1 METVVTTI
9 IFIISLS
16 LLIIFIS
23 YKFAPAAEEAGNK
36 GIIKA
41 WVLESS
47 RWKLT
52 KTVFSAE
59 PPSYPSV
66 SKLIDKPLEIK
77 TKEQFIEE
85 FDNLASTMVSCFDT
99 FGKGEV
105 DFLPYRIYESEPFCF
120 KCAEIKFNDELI
132 GQSLIRFNDYIKQQ
146 SPISSDET
154 YDSLLDKQYKLPEKV
169 PEDGTLYITLMAS
182 TKTVW
187 DSYLSNNWLLFSS
200 LDLESKESTA
210 VLNPKI
216 VVGDPN
222 EINSLCSL
230 KKELEIDCSKG
241 CTICPD
247 GCAISSYSMVPLEE
261 DCLKIKNKCS
271 LNCIYKNIP
280 SLGFVCT
287 EQK

>member
-105 DFLPYRIYESEPFCF
+105 DFLPFKIYESEPFCF
-120 KCAEIKFNDELI
+120 TCATTEFNKDLA
-132 GQSLIRFNDYIKQQ
+132 GQSLDPLKDYIKKE
-146 SPISSDET
+146 SPIASEET
-154 YDSLLDKQYKLPEKV
+154 YSDLLKEQYGLPQKV
-169 PEDGTLYITLMAS
+169 PESGVLYITFMAS
-182 TKTVW
+182 TNPVW
-187 DSYLSNNWLLFSS
+187 NKLKQGKY
-200 LDLESKESTA
+200 DLYNKYFGSGSRDYGIS
-210 VLNPKI
+210 NPKI
-216 VVGDPN
+216 VIGDPN